1 MKSGEIT
8 INKNIMHKKK
18 FLRELDLARWIIKY
32 IKIIAIAGYIASNL
46 THQQS
51 PVKMNAK

>member
-1 MKSGEIT
+1 MKSGEII